1 MRCTPATGL
10 TTATH
15 TLHSNELLH
24 APSSRVAIRTPV
36 ALFVRRL
43 PLRICVY
50 VPVLCI
56 PSDPSPNRETS
67 QKRGVARPSPP
78 PRAPQRRLSGLPQP
92 PSPFSYGQRNYFFL
106 YAKTRERCPESRC
119 KLCFPVHESSH
130 QHALL
135 FLVDR
140 SLHENKTKSTKSSI
154 LSRNAFA
161 HTQKRARDRASTA
174 RRGGVVHN
182 RKRAWRQSSR
192 FLTHRRVEKKA
203 RTTKP
208 EVTPGVPGPRLDSRS
223 SRFRE
228 SGDGGDSCNGGRR
241 GVWRLSSEHPLR
253 PPCTLTGCEE
263 VCGASGPPA
272 F

>member
-1 MRCTPATGL
+1 MPRRPGL
-10 TTATH
+10 QIGHLSLCLCVASLFAFAFMSPYYVFPRTRAQTAKH
-15 TLHSNELLH
+15 RRSVV
-24 APSSRVAIRTPV
+24 SPV
-36 ALFVRRL
+36 HHPRHVRHHK
-43 PLRICVY
+43 
-50 VPVLCI
+50 
-56 PSDPSPNRETS
+56 
-67 QKRGVARPSPP
+67 Q
-78 PRAPQRRLSGLPQP
+78 RLSGLPQP
-92 PSPFSYGQRNYFFL
+92 PSPVSYGQRNYFFL

-140 SLHENKTKSTKSSI
+140 SLHENKTMSTKSSI

-161 HTQKRARDRASTA
+161 HTQKRARDRASAAQFA
-174 RRGGVVHN
+174 RVVHN

-253 PPCTLTGCEE
+253 PPCTSTGCEE

-272 F
+272 L